1 MVLALL
7 PYQSPRLCHVD
18 PPGPAP
24 FADSNCVPPL
34 GDGEKAGERW
44 AEEQAQAQALG
55 AEMAALRL
63 ENAELAFSQRLLES
77 MLAVRLRLHTCACAC
92 TPAPAPM
99 LLFGGERTA

>member
-1 MVLALL
+1 LDGASHFPQRPYGTPGADAIRSVL
-7 PYQSPRLCHVD
+7 HV
-18 PPGPAP
+18 GG
-24 FADSNCVPPL
+24 CR
-34 GDGEKAGERW
+34 EKARQRA
-44 AEEQAQAQALG
+44 AEEQAKAQALE